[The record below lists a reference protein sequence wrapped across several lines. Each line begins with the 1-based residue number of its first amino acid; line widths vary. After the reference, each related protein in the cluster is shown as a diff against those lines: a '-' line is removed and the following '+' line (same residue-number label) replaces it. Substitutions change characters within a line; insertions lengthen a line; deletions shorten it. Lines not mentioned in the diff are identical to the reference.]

1 MHLGHLFKQKGYEH
15 VVFVL
20 RRHPFVLVKGAIIF
34 IILGAIPVGVVF
46 LLQSV
51 NPNVL
56 SGPISF
62 PLLAV
67 SGSIY
72 YLAIWLFFFTAVLD
86 YYLDLWIV
94 TNDRILSVDQGGL
107 FARTISEVD
116 LWRVQDV
123 TSEVKGVA
131 PTMFSYGS
139 VFIQTAA
146 EKERFIF
153 QQVPDPNGIR
163 QKIIELAEVDRSFHR
178 TAVTE
183 VKIDGE

>member
-20 RRHPFVLVKGAIIF
+20 RRHPLIFVKNVIIF
-34 IILGAIPVGVVF
+34 AVLGAIPVGVVF
-46 LLQSV
+46 LLSSV
-51 NPNVL
+51 DPAL
-56 SGPISF
+56 LTGPISF
-62 PLLAV
+62 PLIAV
-67 SGSIY
+67 GGSIY

-94 TNDRILSVDQGGL
+94 TNDRILSITQAGL

-123 TSEVKGVA
+123 TSEVKGVFA
-131 PTMFSYGS
+131 TTANYGN

-146 EKERFIF
+146 ERERFVF
-153 QQVPDPNGIR
+153 EQVPDPNGIR
-163 QKIIELAEVDRSFHR
+163 QKIIDLAEVDRSFHKI
-178 TAVTE
+178 AVTE
-183 VKIDGE
+183 EKVDGE